1 MVLPV
6 VDIIIN
12 EHMESVYIVC
22 QINGKS
28 LTL

>member
-6 VDIIIN
+6 VDNIIN

-22 QINGKS
+22 QINGKF